1 MQGLRLPMMEQLWE
15 LAGQTL
21 RERPQLLVLLITT
34 AFVLATIAEIM
45 GRSLHYDSMLRIGI

>member
-1 MQGLRLPMMEQLWE
+1 MSNAIASSVRT
-15 LAGQTL
+15 AL

-34 AFVLATIAEIM
+34 AFVLATLAEIM